1 MGSAWCQTALMRW
14 KKQRSLILQL
24 GLARSKSFSGKRLG
38 RKKTDVPIDEGN
50 VARPGVVVDLVAL
63 VVEGEASSF
72 ESVIFRTVRPPIR
85 GKSHDD

>member
-1 MGSAWCQTALMRW
+1 VVEVL
-14 KKQRSLILQL
+14 QRQKI
-24 GLARSKSFSGKRLG
+24 GAPP
-38 RKKTDVPIDEGN
+38 KKTDVPIDEGN

-72 ESVIFRTVRPPIR
+72 ESVIFRTVRPPIL

>member
-1 MGSAWCQTALMRW
+1 
-14 KKQRSLILQL
+14 
-24 GLARSKSFSGKRLG
+24 LG